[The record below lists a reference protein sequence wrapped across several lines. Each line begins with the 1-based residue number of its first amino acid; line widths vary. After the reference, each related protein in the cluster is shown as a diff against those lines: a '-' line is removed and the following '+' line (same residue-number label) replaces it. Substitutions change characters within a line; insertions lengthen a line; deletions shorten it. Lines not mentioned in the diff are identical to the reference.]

1 MDQTTPAPVPE
12 PTDEQVGPASP
23 SAGAR
28 VSEKVQVDSGRTV
41 SDEPSAVD
49 APRASRR
56 MSNAR
61 LAGWF
66 VVVALF
72 ALAVLQ
78 YLLPALRLVQLA
90 TRDAVAFFEVAG
102 SVGGANFSAVLDDDE
117 FRASVGRALGY
128 SIVPLAAALVLGPLV
143 ASVASR
149 AGRATR
155 LVSRGLL
162 AVPLF
167 CFSPVAYYV
176 AQWGAQRGGGSA
188 ETLRRAQ
195 EVGGSQAE
203 LVVIAGL
210 SVVGLVGALSAT
222 LYLAAMR
229 RSAVSRAGWAA
240 SGVVTAVVVLAVTT
254 LSLMVTTVPLLLT
267 ADLADRG
274 TTTPGMLVYEWVFLR
289 YDLPTG
295 SAALALLL
303 VPTVVVG
310 VLVVALVL
318 ATRLRVEIVP
328 RDAGAGGV
336 RLLGRL
342 RRRGAGAGPGAAATK
357 GAASAKGGVR
367 GRVSTVATSASPSV
381 SAGAGAGA
389 RPAAGTGRA
398 SGAGDGTESRT
409 TVASVLSVVLVSAL
423 AIASVVVS
431 WPWLQGIL
439 ETEVAPSIDSTTLQ
453 ITTWL
458 SSALTGLIVVGL
470 AVVGG
475 FGIGYLR
482 PAGRRS
488 EWLLLAFSPF
498 VLVGT
503 TSLLPAL
510 FEAGADEG
518 TLGTLRG
525 LVSPL
530 WVSVPLLV
538 LFTLVFADLRR
549 SRDAGLDGA
558 VRSAVA
564 PVLGLVG
571 LSGLV
576 VAWVHSQQYLWPLVV
591 SYGSDTSAP
600 MLVRAAATPAQEL
613 APVPFGLVAP
623 LGVLVPCVL
632 LGALCLVAT
641 DRIALRAGR
650 TDRLA

>member
-12 PTDEQVGPASP
+12 PTDEQGGAASP

-28 VSEKVQVDSGRTV
+28 ASEKVQVDSGRTV
-41 SDEPSAVD
+41 SDEPSAAD

-90 TRDAVAFFEVAG
+90 TRDAVSFFEVAG
-102 SVGGANFSAVLDDDE
+102 SVGDANFSAVLADDE
-117 FRASVGRALGY
+117 FRASVGRALAY
-128 SIVPLAAALVLGPLV
+128 SIVPLGAALVLGPLV

-195 EVGGSQAE
+195 EVGSSQAE

-229 RSAVSRAGWAA
+229 RSATSRTGWAA
-240 SGVVTAVVVLAVTT
+240 SGVVTVVVVLAVTT

-303 VPTVVVG
+303 VPTVLAG
-310 VLVVALVL
+310 VLLVALVL
-318 ATRLRVEIVP
+318 AARLRVEIVP
-328 RDAGAGGV
+328 REAGSGGAG
-336 RLLGRL
+336 LLGRL
-342 RRRGAGAGPGAAATK
+342 RRRSAGSAAT
-357 GAASAKGGVR
+357 GAR
-367 GRVSTVATSASPSV
+367 GRGVKVAAT
-381 SAGAGAGA
+381 G
-389 RPAAGTGRA
+389 PAAKV
-398 SGAGDGTESRT
+398 S
-409 TVASVLSVVLVSAL
+409 VVSVLSVVLVSAL
-423 AIASVVVS
+423 AVASVVVA
-431 WPWLQGIL
+431 WPWLQGVL

-453 ITTWL
+453 TTTWL
-458 SSALTGLIVVGL
+458 SSALTGLLVVGL

-475 FGIGYLR
+475 LAIGYLR

-498 VLVGT
+498 LLVGT

-549 SRDAGLDGA
+549 SLDAGVEGA
-558 VRSAVA
+558 ARSAVA

-576 VAWVHSQQYLWPLVV
+576 VAWVHGQQYLWPLVV

-623 LGVLVPCVL
+623 LAVLVPCVL

-650 TDRLA
+650 ADRLT

>member
-12 PTDEQVGPASP
+12 PTDEQGGAASP

-28 VSEKVQVDSGRTV
+28 ASETVQVASGRTV
-41 SDEPSAVD
+41 SDEPSGD
-49 APRASRR
+49 GAPRASRR

-90 TRDAVAFFEVAG
+90 TRDAVSFFEVAG

-117 FRASVGRALGY
+117 FRASIGRALAY

-143 ASVASR
+143 ASAASR
-149 AGRATR
+149 AGRVTR

-195 EVGGSQAE
+195 EVGSSQAE

-229 RSAVSRAGWAA
+229 RSAASRAGWAA
-240 SGVVTAVVVLAVTT
+240 SGVVTAVIVLAVTT
-254 LSLMVTTVPLLLT
+254 SSLMVTTVPLLLT
-267 ADLADRG
+267 ADVTDRG

-303 VPTVVVG
+303 VPTVLVG

-318 ATRLRVEIVP
+318 AARLRVEIVP
-328 RDAGAGGV
+328 RDAGAGRV
-336 RLLGRL
+336 SLLGRL
-342 RRRGAGAGPGAAATK
+342 RRRGAGAGSGSGAAATK
-357 GAASAKGGVR
+357 AAGPAKSGVR
-367 GRVSTVATSASPSV
+367 GRASTVDSTVAASAS
-381 SAGAGAGA
+381 AGA
-389 RPAAGTGRA
+389 RPGAGADGL
-398 SGAGDGTESRT
+398 SGAGDGAGSRT
-409 TVASVLSVVLVSAL
+409 SVASVLSVVLVSAL
-423 AIASVVVS
+423 AVASVVVA

-458 SSALTGLIVVGL
+458 SSAFTGLLVVGL

-488 EWLLLAFSPF
+488 EWLLMAFSPF

-525 LVSPL
+525 LVTPL

-549 SRDAGLDGA
+549 SRDSGVDGA

-576 VAWVHSQQYLWPLVV
+576 VAWVHGQQYLWPLVV

-600 MLVRAAATPAQEL
+600 MLVRAAATPSQDL

-623 LGVLVPCVL
+623 LAVLVPCVL

-650 TDRLA
+650 VDLPA

>member
-12 PTDEQVGPASP
+12 PTDEQGRSTSTSEGAQAS
-23 SAGAR
+23 AA
-28 VSEKVQVDSGRTV
+28 
-41 SDEPSAVD
+41 
-49 APRASRR
+49 APRSPRR
-56 MSNAR
+56 ISNAR

-229 RSAVSRAGWAA
+229 RSAVSHAGWAA

-303 VPTVVVG
+303 VPTVLVG

-342 RRRGAGAGPGAAATK
+342 RRRGAGAGPGSGPATTK
-357 GAASAKGGVR
+357 AAASAKGGVR
-367 GRVSTVATSASPSV
+367 GRASAVATSASTSPSV
-381 SAGAGAGA
+381 SAGAGAP
-389 RPAAGTGRA
+389 PAAGAGRA
-398 SGAGDGTESRT
+398 TGTGDGTESRT
-409 TVASVLSVVLVSAL
+409 SVASVLSVVLVSAL
-423 AIASVVVS
+423 AVASVVVA

-549 SRDAGLDGA
+549 SRDAGVDGA

-576 VAWVHSQQYLWPLVV
+576 VAWVHGQQYLWPLVV

-641 DRIALRAGR
+641 DRIALRVGR
-650 TDRLA
+650 TDRPA

>member
-12 PTDEQVGPASP
+12 PTDEQGRSASTSEGAQA
-23 SAGAR
+23 SAA
-28 VSEKVQVDSGRTV
+28 
-41 SDEPSAVD
+41 
-49 APRASRR
+49 APRSPRR
-56 MSNAR
+56 ISNAR

-143 ASVASR
+143 ASVTSR

-210 SVVGLVGALSAT
+210 SVVGLIGALSAT

-303 VPTVVVG
+303 VPTVLVS
-310 VLVVALVL
+310 VLLVALVL

-328 RDAGAGGV
+328 RDAGAGGA

-342 RRRGAGAGPGAAATK
+342 RRRGAGAGTGAAATK
-357 GAASAKGGVR
+357 AATPAKGGAR
-367 GRVSTVATSASPSV
+367 GRASTVATSVSISTSPSV
-381 SAGAGAGA
+381 SAATGAGAQS
-389 RPAAGTGRA
+389 AAGTGRA

-549 SRDAGLDGA
+549 SRDAGVDGA

-576 VAWVHSQQYLWPLVV
+576 VAWVHGQQYLWPLVV

-650 TDRLA
+650 ADQPA

>member
-1 MDQTTPAPVPE
+1 
-12 PTDEQVGPASP
+12 
-23 SAGAR
+23 SA
-28 VSEKVQVDSGRTV
+28 
-41 SDEPSAVD
+41 
-49 APRASRR
+49 
-56 MSNAR
+56 
-61 LAGWF
+61 
-66 VVVALF
+66 
-72 ALAVLQ
+72 
-78 YLLPALRLVQLA
+78 
-90 TRDAVAFFEVAG
+90 
-102 SVGGANFSAVLDDDE
+102 
-117 FRASVGRALGY
+117 
-128 SIVPLAAALVLGPLV
+128 
-143 ASVASR
+143 
-149 AGRATR
+149 
-155 LVSRGLL
+155 
-162 AVPLF
+162 
-167 CFSPVAYYV
+167 
-176 AQWGAQRGGGSA
+176 
-188 ETLRRAQ
+188 
-195 EVGGSQAE
+195 
-203 LVVIAGL
+203 
-210 SVVGLVGALSAT
+210 
-222 LYLAAMR
+222 
-229 RSAVSRAGWAA
+229 
-240 SGVVTAVVVLAVTT
+240 
-254 LSLMVTTVPLLLT
+254 
-267 ADLADRG
+267 
-274 TTTPGMLVYEWVFLR
+274 
-289 YDLPTG
+289 
-295 SAALALLL
+295 
-303 VPTVVVG
+303 
-310 VLVVALVL
+310 
-318 ATRLRVEIVP
+318 
-328 RDAGAGGV
+328 
-336 RLLGRL
+336 
-342 RRRGAGAGPGAAATK
+342 
-357 GAASAKGGVR
+357 
-367 GRVSTVATSASPSV
+367 VATSASTSPSV
-381 SAGAGAGA
+381 SAGAGVQSAAGA
-389 RPAAGTGRA
+389 SRA
-398 SGAGDGTESRT
+398 SGAGGGTESRT
-409 TVASVLSVVLVSAL
+409 SVASVLSVVLVSAL
-423 AIASVVVS
+423 AVASVVVA

-498 VLVGT
+498 VLVST

-549 SRDAGLDGA
+549 SRDAGVDGA

-564 PVLGLVG
+564 PVLGLAG

-576 VAWVHSQQYLWPLVV
+576 VAWVHGQQYLWPLVV

-650 TDRLA
+650 VNRPA

>member
-12 PTDEQVGPASP
+12 PTDEQGRSASTSEGAQA
-23 SAGAR
+23 SAA
-28 VSEKVQVDSGRTV
+28 
-41 SDEPSAVD
+41 
-49 APRASRR
+49 APRSPRR
-56 MSNAR
+56 ISNAR

-342 RRRGAGAGPGAAATK
+342 RRRGAGAGPGSGPATTK
-357 GAASAKGGVR
+357 AAASAKGGVR
-367 GRVSTVATSASPSV
+367 GRASAVATSASTSPSV
-381 SAGAGAGA
+381 SAGAGAP
-389 RPAAGTGRA
+389 PAAGAGRA
-398 SGAGDGTESRT
+398 TGTGDGTESRT
-409 TVASVLSVVLVSAL
+409 SVASVLSVVLVSAL
-423 AIASVVVS
+423 AVASVVVA

-439 ETEVAPSIDSTTLQ
+439 ETEVAPSIDSMTLQ

-498 VLVGT
+498 ALVGT

-549 SRDAGLDGA
+549 SRDAGVDGA

-576 VAWVHSQQYLWPLVV
+576 MAWVHGQQYLWPLVV

>member
-28 VSEKVQVDSGRTV
+28 ASEKVQVDSGRTV

-176 AQWGAQRGGGSA
+176 AQWGTQRGGGSA

-303 VPTVVVG
+303 VPTVLVG
-310 VLVVALVL
+310 VLLVALVL

-342 RRRGAGAGPGAAATK
+342 RRRGAGAGSAAAAT
-357 GAASAKGGVR
+357 GAGAQPAASA
-367 GRVSTVATSASPSV
+367 
-381 SAGAGAGA
+381 
-389 RPAAGTGRA
+389 GRA

-458 SSALTGLIVVGL
+458 SSALTGLIVVVL

-498 VLVGT
+498 LLVGT

-525 LVSPL
+525 LVTPL

-549 SRDAGLDGA
+549 SRDAGVEGA

-576 VAWVHSQQYLWPLVV
+576 VAWVHGQQYLWPLVV

-623 LGVLVPCVL
+623 LGVLVPCVV

-641 DRIALRAGR
+641 DRLALRAGR
-650 TDRLA
+650 ADQPA